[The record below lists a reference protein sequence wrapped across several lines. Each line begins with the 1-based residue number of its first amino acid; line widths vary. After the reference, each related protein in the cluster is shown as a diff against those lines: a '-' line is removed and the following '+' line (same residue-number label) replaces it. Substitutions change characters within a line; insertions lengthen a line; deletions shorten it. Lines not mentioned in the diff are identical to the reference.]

1 MACPSE
7 NPDTFTCVDHMHQKK
22 YNALSFRMKS
32 YMNQYLK
39 EGIMATYLML
49 LNWTDQGI
57 KNVKESPKRMD
68 AAKKLAKDFGGEI
81 KTVYMTQGSF
91 DLAFVTDMP
100 NDEKVASFV
109 LKLGS
114 LGNVRT
120 TTLKAYS
127 EDDYRNI
134 IGSLT

>member
-1 MACPSE
+1 
-7 NPDTFTCVDHMHQKK
+7 
-22 YNALSFRMKS
+22 
-32 YMNQYLK
+32 
-39 EGIMATYLML
+39 MATYLML

-68 AAKKLAKDFGGEI
+68 AAKQLAKDFGGEV
-81 KTVYMTQGSF
+81 KTVYMTQGGF
-91 DLAFVTDMP
+91 DLVLVTDIP
-100 NDEKVASFV
+100 NDEKVAGFV

-127 EDDYRNI
+127 EDDYRKI
-134 IGSLT
+134 IGSLA